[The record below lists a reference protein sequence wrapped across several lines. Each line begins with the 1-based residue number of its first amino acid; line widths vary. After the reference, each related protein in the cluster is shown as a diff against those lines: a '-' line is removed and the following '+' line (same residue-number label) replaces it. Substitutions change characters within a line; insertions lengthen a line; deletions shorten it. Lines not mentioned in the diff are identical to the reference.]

1 MKTTGVNMRELEKID
16 RKLEKID
23 ERIDNIDKHLAV
35 YNSQLRFHIKRTEM
49 LEESIEPLKIHLN
62 KTHGILTFIGVVATL
77 ITVAVAVINIKGV

>member
-1 MKTTGVNMRELEKID
+1 MKELDKID

-35 YNSQLRFHIKRTEM
+35 DNSQLRFHIKRTDM
-49 LEESIEPLKIHLN
+49 LEKSMEPLKVHLN
-62 KTHGILTFIGVVATL
+62 KTHGILTFIGVIATV